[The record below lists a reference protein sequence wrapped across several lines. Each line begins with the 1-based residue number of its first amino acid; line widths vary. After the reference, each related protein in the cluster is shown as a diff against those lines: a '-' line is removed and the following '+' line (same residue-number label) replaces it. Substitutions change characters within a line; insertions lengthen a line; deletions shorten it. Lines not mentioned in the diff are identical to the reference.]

1 MKSSLSRHDSNF
13 RQILRK
19 FAGKIE
25 HKTDGRPL
33 ARDYADGL
41 PPVLMRRKLEAKI
54 TRRRPRTPSLPKTR
68 RQCYEC
74 LDRVHPEER
83 GRFQPFFRKEK
94 CVAEDERHWLF
105 VCFNLETSNQFGTV
119 TNFSRVR
126 VA

>member
-54 TRRRPRTPSLPKTR
+54 TRRRLRTLSLPKTR
-68 RQCYEC
+68 RQSHKCPGC
-74 LDRVHPEER
+74 VRPEER
-83 GRFQPFFRKEK
+83 FRFQALFRQGEARRGIEI
-94 CVAEDERHWLF
+94 AEIACAGTFHHVLPS
-105 VCFNLETSNQFGTV
+105 TSL
-119 TNFSRVR
+119 
-126 VA
+126 A